1 MPAEY
6 YSTLKGVVVDASILS
21 DFVALRLP
29 VTEPDESQ
37 LSSEEQADLE
47 VLDDPAHLASQSIAW
62 FLCLF
67 SRSLED
73 IGVLLLIWDYVLL
86 TQERAPEVL
95 FRVAVGAVH
104 KQRQFRG
111 RVDAEVESRV
121 TERDVREWMHRTV

>member
-1 MPAEY
+1 MPPNY
-6 YSTLKGVVVDASILS
+6 YTTLTGVVVDASILS

-29 VTEPDESQ
+29 TVSSSEEEG
-37 LSSEEQADLE
+37 LSSEELE
-47 VLDDPAHLASQSIAW
+47 HREMLNDPAHLASRSIAW

-73 IGVLLLIWDYVLL
+73 IDVLLLIWDYVLL

-111 RVDAEVESRV
+111 RDDAEVQSRV
-121 TERDVREWMHRTV
+121 TDRDVREWL